1 MSVIEYKVYVGDTPL
16 IRADCVTDITTISGG
31 QINYKKPTSG
41 DTGYWIATVASD
53 PNTGLGRYLEY
64 QGQINDL
71 DEDGDWRFQAYIVFS
86 GGKRFF
92 GETATQRVHA
102 LFE

>member
-16 IRADCVTDITTISGG
+16 IRADCVTDITTISGA
-31 QINYKKPTSG
+31 QINYKKPTS
-41 DTGYWIATVASD
+41 DTTGYWEATVASD
-53 PNTGLGRYLEY
+53 PNTSLGRYLEY
-64 QGQINDL
+64 QAQIGDL
-71 DEDGDWRFQAYIVFS
+71 DEDGDWRFQAYVVFNDGS
-86 GGKRFF
+86 RFY